1 VTGPLPETNFTPG
14 EESRGAQ
21 AVQRRAFTAP
31 LVRKTLNCDICRA
44 EMCTSPP
51 LSRLRCAECQQIAFE
66 QLWDGVLR
74 NVLLVS
80 VGFAV
85 GSLIVRN
92 IERREWREEK
102 SPSLKGPRGK
112 VNEDYRATAA

>member
-1 VTGPLPETNFTPG
+1 VPSLTNDSEGNKFTSLLKFPA
-14 EESRGAQ
+14 SAYR
-21 AVQRRAFTAP
+21 T
-31 LVRKTLNCDICRA
+31 
-44 EMCTSPP
+44 
-51 LSRLRCAECQQIAFE
+51 
-66 QLWDGVLR
+66 WDGVLR

-80 VGFAV
+80 VGFAM

-92 IERREWREEK
+92 IERRECREGK